1 MVSNCLGNSVNLEK
15 VTESITESRLELRL
29 FVESRHSR
37 YGSMTDGELSQIK
50 SRTICQKIKSA
61 FVMKVYID

>member
-15 VTESITESRLELRL
+15 LTESITESRLEFRL

-37 YGSMTDGELSQIK
+37 YGSMIDGKLSQIK
-50 SRTICQKIKSA
+50 SRSIGQKIKSA
-61 FVMKVYID
+61 FVMKVDID

>member
-1 MVSNCLGNSVNLEK
+1 MVSSCLGNSVNLEK

-29 FVESRHSR
+29 FVESRHSG
-37 YGSMTDGELSQIK
+37 YGSMTVGELSQIK
-50 SRTICQKIKSA
+50 SRPIVQKTKSA